1 LAGKT
6 SAALRED
13 AFLVTINGVGALA
26 GQGHN
31 VSLDN
36 LVKRRQ
42 EEAVRVFA
50 YFLELILENEQ
61 RLVIRQAGSA
71 SSAPDASA
79 GETNKSPAAPEPKVK
94 KGGLKPDAFGSVA
107 DIAAMAAEQKEDAL
121 MPPPPPT
128 DEQRL
133 GFRSASRFR
142 PVCPIRAGVFH
153 GGCRRVVQDGDA
165 EVSPRSRGSSASTPS
180 TCRPSSSRSCARTP
194 RCRAR

>member
-1 LAGKT
+1 MAPPSPNGTPKPGTVVLTPTQRLKRFVSDDVAKKLMDLVHNLAGKT

-61 RLVIRQAGSA
+61 RLVIRQAGS
-71 SSAPDASA
+71 
-79 GETNKSPAAPEPKVK
+79 
-94 KGGLKPDAFGSVA
+94 L
-107 DIAAMAAEQKEDAL
+107 
-121 MPPPPPT
+121 
-128 DEQRL
+128 
-133 GFRSASRFR
+133 
-142 PVCPIRAGVFH
+142 RA
-153 GGCRRVVQDGDA
+153 RRV
-165 EVSPRSRGSSASTPS
+165 RR
-180 TCRPSSSRSCARTP
+180 
-194 RCRAR
+194 